1 MYRDGDVRRQ
11 RLGDAVKLLRVS
23 HWGVEPA
30 EEEKE
35 DDEEEDGEEAAA
47 ANRTEYA
54 EVAEAMAEVQAEL
67 NPGKFPSFWSR
78 IKPADAQPNATD
90 YDEAAEAA
98 AAAVGLKA
106 PPPHVLILHGEGES
120 WRLHATSGELIR
132 WMVGCTSPTCP
143 PTTTTTRHVTSSL
156 RCSASRRTALPA
168 SSCGP

>member
-1 MYRDGDVRRQ
+1 M
-11 RLGDAVKLLRVS
+11 KLLRVS

-30 EEEKE
+30 EEEKQ

-120 WRLHATSGELIR
+120 STRRAVISFAGWWLHLADVPS
-132 WMVGCTSPTCP
+132 
-143 PTTTTTRHVTSSL
+143 TTTTTRHATSSQ
-156 RCSASRRTALPA
+156 RCSASRRMAPRRA
-168 SSCGP
+168 AGA